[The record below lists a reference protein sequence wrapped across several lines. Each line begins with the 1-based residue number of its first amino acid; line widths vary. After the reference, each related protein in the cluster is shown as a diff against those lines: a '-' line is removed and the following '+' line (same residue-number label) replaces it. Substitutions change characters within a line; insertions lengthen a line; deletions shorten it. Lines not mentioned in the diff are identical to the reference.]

1 VSSIH
6 VSHQI
11 VLSILRHL
19 ALQRAD
25 DTGLPGMF
33 LIDTVDTS
41 GDDVSRY
48 VRKSVSVLVISV
60 TPIDLGFA
68 SRWQVQTL
76 EA

>member
-1 VSSIH
+1 MSAIKSYYRF
-6 VSHQI
+6 
-11 VLSILRHL
+11 L
-19 ALQRAD
+19 
-25 DTGLPGMF
+25 DTSLFNVPMTQVFPGMF